1 MEDSIMENNIFEYAV
16 RNKLRFPYKGTI
28 STEDLWDLPVTE
40 LDKIYK
46 VLNKKN
52 KTNEE
57 ESLLSTSSV
66 NMDTL
71 VSIDVIKYIVNY
83 KMKKK
88 EENEQAKKR
97 AEDRQFI
104 MDIVEKKRK
113 QSLEDKTEE
122 ELLEMLKNM

>member
-1 MEDSIMENNIFEYAV
+1 MENNIFEYAV

-40 LDKIYK
+40 LDKIFK

-66 NMDTL
+66 DMDTL
-71 VSIDVIKYIVNY
+71 VSIDIIKYIVNY
-83 KMKKK
+83 KLKKK
-88 EENEQAKKR
+88 EENERAKKR
-97 AEDRQFI
+97 SEDRQLI

-122 ELLEMLKNM
+122 ELLKMLKNM

>member
-66 NMDTL
+66 DMDTL
-71 VSIDVIKYIVNY
+71 VSIDIIKYIVNY
-83 KMKKK
+83 KLKKK

-104 MDIVEKKRK
+104 MNIVEKKRK

>member
-1 MEDSIMENNIFEYAV
+1 MENNIFEYAV

-40 LDKIYK
+40 LDRIYK

-57 ESLLSTSSV
+57 ESLLSTSFV
-66 NMDTL
+66 DMDTL
-71 VSIDVIKYIVNY
+71 VSIDIIKYIVNY
-83 KMKKK
+83 KLKKK

>member
-1 MEDSIMENNIFEYAV
+1 MENNIFEYAV

-66 NMDTL
+66 DIDTL
-71 VSIDVIKYIVNY
+71 ISIDIIKYIVNY
-83 KMKKK
+83 KLKKK

>member
-1 MEDSIMENNIFEYAV
+1 MENNIFEYAV

-28 STEDLWDLPVTE
+28 STEDLWDLPVIE

-66 NMDTL
+66 DMNTL
-71 VSIDVIKYIVNY
+71 VSIDIIKYIVNY
-83 KMKKK
+83 KLKKK

-104 MDIVEKKRK
+104 MDIVEKKRR

>member
-1 MEDSIMENNIFEYAV
+1 MENNIFEYAV

>member
-1 MEDSIMENNIFEYAV
+1 MENNIFEYAV

-40 LDKIYK
+40 LDKIFK

-66 NMDTL
+66 DMDTL
-71 VSIDVIKYIVNY
+71 ISIDIIKYIVNY
-83 KMKKK
+83 KLKKK

-97 AEDRQFI
+97 SEDRQLI

-113 QSLEDKTEE
+113 QSLEDKTEK
-122 ELLEMLKNM
+122 ELLEMLNNM

>member
-52 KTNEE
+52 KANEE

-66 NMDTL
+66 DMDTL
-71 VSIDVIKYIVNY
+71 VSIDIIKYIVNY
-83 KMKKK
+83 KLKKK

-104 MDIVEKKRK
+104 MNIVEKKRK

>member
-1 MEDSIMENNIFEYAV
+1 MENNIFEYAV

-40 LDKIYK
+40 LDKIFK

-66 NMDTL
+66 DMDTL
-71 VSIDVIKYIVNY
+71 VSIDIIKYIVNY
-83 KMKKK
+83 KLKKK

>member
-1 MEDSIMENNIFEYAV
+1 MENNIFEYAV

-40 LDKIYK
+40 LDKIFK

-66 NMDTL
+66 DMDTL
-71 VSIDVIKYIVNY
+71 ISIDIIKYIVNY
-83 KMKKK
+83 KLKKK
-88 EENEQAKKR
+88 EENERAKKR
-97 AEDRQFI
+97 SEDRQLI

-122 ELLEMLKNM
+122 ELLKMLKNM

>member
-1 MEDSIMENNIFEYAV
+1 MEDFIMEDNIFEYAV

-46 VLNKKN
+46 ALNKKN

-66 NMDTL
+66 DMDTL
-71 VSIDVIKYIVNY
+71 VSIDIIKYIVNY
-83 KMKKK
+83 KLKKK

-122 ELLEMLKNM
+122 ELLEMLNNM

>member
-1 MEDSIMENNIFEYAV
+1 MENNIFEYAV

-40 LDKIYK
+40 LDKIFK

-66 NMDTL
+66 DMDTL
-71 VSIDVIKYIVNY
+71 ISIDIIKYIVNY
-83 KMKKK
+83 KLKKK

-97 AEDRQFI
+97 SEDRQFI

>member
-1 MEDSIMENNIFEYAV
+1 MENNIFEYAV

-40 LDKIYK
+40 LDKIFK

-66 NMDTL
+66 DMDTL
-71 VSIDVIKYIVNY
+71 ISIDIIKYIVNY
-83 KMKKK
+83 KLKKK

-97 AEDRQFI
+97 SEDRQLI

-122 ELLEMLKNM
+122 ELLKMLDNM

>member
-1 MEDSIMENNIFEYAV
+1 MEDFIMENNIFEYAV

-40 LDKIYK
+40 LDKIFK

-66 NMDTL
+66 DMDTL
-71 VSIDVIKYIVNY
+71 VSIDIIKYIAARY
-83 KMKKK
+83 
-88 EENEQAKKR
+88 
-97 AEDRQFI
+97 
-104 MDIVEKKRK
+104 
-113 QSLEDKTEE
+113 
-122 ELLEMLKNM
+122 

>member
-1 MEDSIMENNIFEYAV
+1 MEDNIFEYAV

-46 VLNKKN
+46 ALNKKN

-66 NMDTL
+66 DMDTL
-71 VSIDVIKYIVNY
+71 VSIDIIKYIVNY
-83 KMKKK
+83 KLKKK

-122 ELLEMLKNM
+122 ELLEMLNNM

>member
-1 MEDSIMENNIFEYAV
+1 MENNIFEYAV
-16 RNKLRFPYKGTI
+16 RNKLSFPYKGTI

-66 NMDTL
+66 DMDTL
-71 VSIDVIKYIVNY
+71 VSIDIIKYIVNY
-83 KMKKK
+83 KLKKK
-88 EENEQAKKR
+88 EENERAKKR
-97 AEDRQFI
+97 SEDRQLI

>member
-1 MEDSIMENNIFEYAV
+1 MENNIFEYAV

-40 LDKIYK
+40 LDKIFK

-66 NMDTL
+66 DMNTL
-71 VSIDVIKYIVNY
+71 ISIDIIKYIVNY
-83 KMKKK
+83 KLKKK

>member
-1 MEDSIMENNIFEYAV
+1 MKNNIFEYAV

-66 NMDTL
+66 DMDTL
-71 VSIDVIKYIVNY
+71 VSIDIIKYIVNY
-83 KMKKK
+83 KLKKK

>member
-1 MEDSIMENNIFEYAV
+1 MENNIFEYAV

-40 LDKIYK
+40 LDKIFK

-66 NMDTL
+66 DMDTL
-71 VSIDVIKYIVNY
+71 VSIDIIKYIVNY
-83 KMKKK
+83 KLKKK

-97 AEDRQFI
+97 AEDRQLI

-122 ELLEMLKNM
+122 ELLKMLNDM

>member
-1 MEDSIMENNIFEYAV
+1 MENNIFEYAV

-40 LDKIYK
+40 LDKIFK

-57 ESLLSTSSV
+57 ESLLSISSV
-66 NMDTL
+66 DMDTL
-71 VSIDVIKYIVNY
+71 ISIDIIKYIVNY
-83 KMKKK
+83 KLKKK

-97 AEDRQFI
+97 SEDRQLI

-122 ELLEMLKNM
+122 ELLKMLNNM

>member
-1 MEDSIMENNIFEYAV
+1 MENNIFEYAV

-40 LDKIYK
+40 LDKIFK

-66 NMDTL
+66 DMDIL
-71 VSIDVIKYIVNY
+71 ISIDIIKYIVNY
-83 KMKKK
+83 KLKKK

-97 AEDRQFI
+97 SEDRQLI

>member
-1 MEDSIMENNIFEYAV
+1 MENNIFEYAV

-40 LDKIYK
+40 LDKIFK

-66 NMDTL
+66 DMDTL
-71 VSIDVIKYIVNY
+71 VSIDIIKYIVNY
-83 KMKKK
+83 KLKKK
-88 EENEQAKKR
+88 EENERAKKR
-97 AEDRQFI
+97 SEDRQLI

-113 QSLEDKTEE
+113 QSLEDKTDE
-122 ELLEMLKNM
+122 ELLKMLKNM

>member
-1 MEDSIMENNIFEYAV
+1 MENNIFEYAV

-52 KTNEE
+52 KANEE

-66 NMDTL
+66 DMDTL
-71 VSIDVIKYIVNY
+71 VSIDIIKYIVNY
-83 KMKKK
+83 KLKKK

-104 MDIVEKKRK
+104 MNIVEKKRK

>member
-1 MEDSIMENNIFEYAV
+1 MENNIFEYAV

-66 NMDTL
+66 DMDTL
-71 VSIDVIKYIVNY
+71 VSIDIIKYIVNY
-83 KMKKK
+83 KLKKK

>member
-1 MEDSIMENNIFEYAV
+1 MENNIFEYAV

-57 ESLLSTSSV
+57 ESLLSISSV
-66 NMDTL
+66 DMNTL
-71 VSIDVIKYIVNY
+71 VSIDIIKYIVNY
-83 KMKKK
+83 KLKKK

-97 AEDRQFI
+97 LEDRQLI

-113 QSLEDKTEE
+113 QSLEDKTEK
-122 ELLEMLKNM
+122 ELLEMLNNM

>member
-1 MEDSIMENNIFEYAV
+1 MENNIFEYAV

-57 ESLLSTSSV
+57 ESLLSISSV
-66 NMDTL
+66 DMNTL
-71 VSIDVIKYIVNY
+71 VSIDIIKYIVNY
-83 KMKKK
+83 KLKKK

-97 AEDRQFI
+97 SEDRQLI

-122 ELLEMLKNM
+122 ELLKMLNNM

>member
-1 MEDSIMENNIFEYAV
+1 MEDFIMENNIFEYAV

-40 LDKIYK
+40 LDKIFK

-66 NMDTL
+66 DMDTL
-71 VSIDVIKYIVNY
+71 VSIDIIKYIVNY
-83 KMKKK
+83 KLKKK
-88 EENEQAKKR
+88 EENERAKKR
-97 AEDRQFI
+97 SEDRQLI

-122 ELLEMLKNM
+122 ELLKMLKNM

>member
-1 MEDSIMENNIFEYAV
+1 MENNIFEYAV

-57 ESLLSTSSV
+57 ESLLSTSSID
-66 NMDTL
+66 MGTL
-71 VSIDVIKYIVNY
+71 VSIDIIKYIVNY
-83 KMKKK
+83 KLKKK

-104 MDIVEKKRK
+104 MNIVEKKRK

>member
-1 MEDSIMENNIFEYAV
+1 MENNIFEYAV
-16 RNKLRFPYKGTI
+16 RNKLRFPYKGII

-66 NMDTL
+66 DMDAL
-71 VSIDVIKYIVNY
+71 VSIDIIKYIVNY
-83 KMKKK
+83 KLKKK

-104 MDIVEKKRK
+104 MDIMEKKRK

>member
-1 MEDSIMENNIFEYAV
+1 MENNIFEYAV

-52 KTNEE
+52 KANEE

-66 NMDTL
+66 DMDTL
-71 VSIDVIKYIVNY
+71 VSIDIIKYIVNY
-83 KMKKK
+83 KLKKK

>member
-1 MEDSIMENNIFEYAV
+1 MENNIFEYAA

-57 ESLLSTSSV
+57 ESLLSISSV
-66 NMDTL
+66 DMNTL
-71 VSIDVIKYIVNY
+71 VSIDIIKYIVNY
-83 KMKKK
+83 KLKKK

-97 AEDRQFI
+97 SEDRQLI

-113 QSLEDKTEE
+113 QSLEDKTEK
-122 ELLEMLKNM
+122 ELLEMLNNM

>member
-52 KTNEE
+52 KANEE

-66 NMDTL
+66 DMDTL
-71 VSIDVIKYIVNY
+71 VSIDIIKYIVNY
-83 KMKKK
+83 KLKKK

>member
-1 MEDSIMENNIFEYAV
+1 MEDFIMENNIFEYAV

-52 KTNEE
+52 KANEE

-66 NMDTL
+66 DMDTL
-71 VSIDVIKYIVNY
+71 VSIDIIKYIVNY
-83 KMKKK
+83 KLKKK

>member
-1 MEDSIMENNIFEYAV
+1 MENNIFEYAV

-40 LDKIYK
+40 LDKIFK

-66 NMDTL
+66 DMDTL
-71 VSIDVIKYIVNY
+71 ISIDIIKYIVNY
-83 KMKKK
+83 KLKKK

-97 AEDRQFI
+97 SEDRQLI

-122 ELLEMLKNM
+122 ELLKMLNNM

>member
-1 MEDSIMENNIFEYAV
+1 MENNIFEYAV

-40 LDKIYK
+40 LDKVYK
-46 VLNKKN
+46 TLNKKN

-57 ESLLSTSSV
+57 ESLLSASSV
-66 NMDTL
+66 DMNTL
-71 VSIDVIKYIVNY
+71 ISIDIIKYIVNY
-83 KMKKK
+83 KLKKK

-97 AEDRQFI
+97 AEDRQLI

-122 ELLEMLKNM
+122 ELLKMLDNM

>member
-57 ESLLSTSSV
+57 ESLLSTSSID
-66 NMDTL
+66 MGTL
-71 VSIDVIKYIVNY
+71 VSIDIIKYIVNY
-83 KMKKK
+83 KLKKK

>member
-1 MEDSIMENNIFEYAV
+1 MENNIFEYAA

-40 LDKIYK
+40 LDKVYK
-46 VLNKKN
+46 TLNKKN

-57 ESLLSTSSV
+57 ESLLSASSV
-66 NMDTL
+66 DMNTL
-71 VSIDVIKYIVNY
+71 ISIDIIKYIVNY
-83 KMKKK
+83 KLKKK

-97 AEDRQFI
+97 AEDRQLI

-122 ELLEMLKNM
+122 ELLKMLDNM

>member
-1 MEDSIMENNIFEYAV
+1 MENNIFEYAV

-66 NMDTL
+66 DMDTL
-71 VSIDVIKYIVNY
+71 VSIDIIKYIVNY
-83 KMKKK
+83 KLKKK

-104 MDIVEKKRK
+104 MNIVEKKRK

>member
-1 MEDSIMENNIFEYAV
+1 MEKNIFEYAA

-66 NMDTL
+66 DTDTL
-71 VSIDVIKYIVNY
+71 ISIDIIKYIVNY
-83 KMKKK
+83 RLKKK

>member
-1 MEDSIMENNIFEYAV
+1 MENNIFEYAV

-40 LDKIYK
+40 LDKIFK
-46 VLNKKN
+46 ILNKKN

-66 NMDTL
+66 DMDTL
-71 VSIDVIKYIVNY
+71 ISIDIIKYIVNY
-83 KMKKK
+83 KLKKK

-97 AEDRQFI
+97 SEDRQLI

-122 ELLEMLKNM
+122 ELLKMLNNM